1 MRTPRG
7 IQETPVVRAL
17 LLSGVLLFL
26 GVFLVAPLAV
36 VFHEALGQ
44 GLRTFRDALLDA
56 ETRHAARLS
65 LGVATLAVPLSLVFG
80 VAAAWL
86 LAAFRFPGR
95 TALLRAIE
103 LPLSVSPVVA
113 GLLFVLLFGRTGF
126 LGPWLEEHGVRVL
139 FTPAAILLAT
149 LFVTLPLVAREV
161 LPVMEARG
169 FEEEEAA
176 RLLGAGGWQVFR
188 RVTLPAIRSAL
199 LYGAVLATA
208 RALGEF
214 GAVSVVSGHI
224 RGRTNTLTL
233 HVQVLYDEY
242 ATAAAFA
249 VSTLLLVPALAALA
263 GRALLLPK
271 EERA

>member
-1 MRTPRG
+1 VTPRRG
-7 IQETPVVRAL
+7 LVEPAFVRAGL
-17 LLSGVLLFL
+17 LLVVLLFL
-26 GVFLVAPLAV
+26 GLFLVAPLAV
-36 VFHEALGQ
+36 VFSEAFSLGWNAY
-44 GLRTFRDALLDA
+44 RAALLDP
-56 ETRHAARLS
+56 ETRHAAGLS
-65 LGVATLAVPLSLVFG
+65 LAVAAIAVPLNLVFG
-80 VAAAWL
+80 VAAAWAI
-86 LAAFRFPGR
+86 AAFRFPGR
-95 TALLRAIE
+95 TALLRLIE

-126 LGPWLEEHGVRVL
+126 LGPWLEARGTHVL
-139 FTPAAILLAT
+139 FTPFAILLAT

-161 LPVMEARG
+161 LPVLSARG

-176 RLLGAGGWQVFR
+176 RLLGARGWTVFR
-188 RVTLPAIRSAL
+188 RITLPGIGSGV

-224 RGRTNTLTL
+224 RGRTDTLTL

-263 GRALLLPK
+263 AKAYFFRREAS
-271 EERA
+271 